1 MSAPGLEQQKLF
13 ADYGLESGAIFSPC
27 RRWRYVLWRLWDR
40 RLKLLLSIS
49 LNPSKADEF
58 RPDNTVTKMMTY
70 AGLWGYG
77 GLIKL
82 NLYAWC
88 ATKPAEMISQGVAA
102 IGEENDYW
110 IRETYRVLGPGGR
123 DIIGLQVAS
132 WGAKDFLNRGP
143 LIKEMIPNLYH
154 LGLNQDGSPTH
165 PLYLPLTIVP
175 QPFAI

>member
-1 MSAPGLEQQKLF
+1 MSVSGSEQGKLF
-13 ADYGLESGAIFSPC
+13 AGCGVEAGAIFSPC
-27 RRWRYVLWRLWDR
+27 RKWRYVLWRVWDW

-58 RPDNTVTKMMTY
+58 RPDNTVVTKMMSY
-70 AGLWGYG
+70 AKLWGYG
-77 GLIKL
+77 GLIKA
-82 NLYAWC
+82 NLYGWR
-88 ATKPAEMISQGVAA
+88 ATKPAEMIKQGVNA

-110 IRETYRVLGPGGR
+110 LREIYRVLGPAGR

-154 LGLNQDGSPTH
+154 LGLNKDQSPKH
-165 PLYLPLTIVP
+165 PLYLP
-175 QPFAI
+175 